1 MSEPLSNV
9 NVIGL
14 EFPYIK
20 LNLDG
25 ICNLTPAKPANSQ
38 TGILLKIISKGEKK

>member
-1 MSEPLSNV
+1 LKV

-25 ICNLTPAKPANSQ
+25 ICNLAPVKPVRSQ
-38 TGILLKIISKGEKK
+38 IGILSKFAIRGEKK